1 MDPILIDC
9 GLESDISVKTTCKQ
23 SVNENHV

>member
-1 MDPILIDC
+1 MEPILTDY
-9 GLESDISVKTTCKQ
+9 GLESDISVKTMCKQ